1 MDLLNA
7 PVKKQD
13 EFATFNQV
21 LRQLHNKDPQYIN
34 NLVAQLS
41 EEQKKF
47 LREHIETRRIK
58 IEHKGVETEV
68 ARRIISVKRRTAGGN
83 QKETK

>member
-13 EFATFNQV
+13 EFSSFNQA
-21 LRQLHNKDPQYIN
+21 LRQLHNKDASYIN

-47 LREHIETRRIK
+47 LREHIETRRIT
-58 IEHKGVETEV
+58 IET
-68 ARRIISVKRRTAGGN
+68 TGGI
-83 QKETK
+83 

>member
-1 MDLLNA
+1 L
-7 PVKKQD
+7 
-13 EFATFNQV
+13 T
-21 LRQLHNKDPQYIN
+21 
-34 NLVAQLS
+34 

-68 ARRIISVKRRTAGGN
+68 ARRIISVKRRNPGGN
-83 QKETK
+83 AGKQ

>member
-13 EFATFNQV
+13 EFGTFNTV

-68 ARRIISVKRRTAGGN
+68 ARRIISVKRRNPGS
-83 QKETK
+83 